1 MQSISD
7 EERAAEVKQIEHRL
21 RTLREA
27 PDEAVKALVKLSHEP
42 GMWMLVRLSPTRPP
56 ITPATPLIKSH
67 PSTSCGLSKR
77 ARDRYYGK

>member
-21 RTLREA
+21 RTLRET

-42 GMWMLVRLSPTRPP
+42 GMWMLVRL
-56 ITPATPLIKSH
+56 
-67 PSTSCGLSKR
+67 
-77 ARDRYYGK
+77 